1 MTEVGA
7 VYGQALYD
15 LALSEGLAKAI
26 LDEMAVLEHCFTQEE
41 PEFLRLLSTPNLT
54 KQERCGVLDDGF
66 REKLH
71 IYVLNFLKILTE
83 KGHVR
88 HFSQCVDAYKE
99 LYNQDKG
106 ILVVEAVTAVPLT
119 PEQQAKLCDK
129 LEKTT
134 GKTINLHNRIDP
146 ATLGGVRLDY
156 DGKRVEDTVSNRLDA
171 IRKVLKNTVL

>member
-1 MTEVGA
+1 MNQIA
-7 VYGQALYD
+7 VNYGGALY
-15 LALSEGLAKAI
+15 ALAKEETLETEI
-26 LDEMAVLEHCFTQEE
+26 LQELSVLQESFSQE
-41 PEFLRLLSTPNLT
+41 PGFLQLLASPNLT

-119 PEQQAKLCDK
+119 PEQQAMLCDK